1 MSFQQFLQT
10 EIQPE
15 RTVTGPDAGSF
26 LASAVNTGLNV
37 FQQAQETGQK
47 AKFAGEVQR
56 IINLNEELV
65 AGNVPQVKRNERLR
79 KEISSSFADDPES
92 NLELRKALGSF
103 GIGAGLAVGRS
114 GAGAGLEAPVDV
126 IDQQVKDQFN
136 SLDRDFVILHTDP
149 NKEITIDVMSDVI
162 KKYRKHTV
170 DQQEAQD
177 LMNENTG
184 NQIADARSFG
194 IGNNK
199 LFETFVGP
207 SIKHFEK
214 ELDAIDISSSQ
225 GVAKLEALR
234 AQGLSVLSNFE
245 GIVANSFSERIA
257 QMTDKDAIFLLE
269 KQRDAQFDKIKR
281 IRDNLFSPDSQL
293 DILQQRTRFLK
304 VLTSD
309 YKMDNA
315 QAFAVLSFAREAL
328 GDAAMSNVASVMAA
342 KTGTFLGTGGNI
354 EKMFASINDNLNKVT
369 LDPETATAQGLIEDV
384 AGTYD
389 KIRDLSNGTLGTGDK
404 KSADNAYS
412 TWLATTRRFLDD
424 GAHVDDL
431 DDYLK
436 DSEAWNEHWELLSP
450 EQNEVIKARQDEL
463 QYRIA
468 IHQDSWI
475 NSEAMNSGL
484 VQWSPEENKF
494 VAKRTGIQDDNYM
507 AIPTLMA
514 DAGGSFG
521 AFQSESTYAVFK
533 AREAKADKY
542 NSKLEGHI
550 QAIIRRRKRDTGQDI
565 TREQALQFIPVLRKP
580 ATK

>member
-37 FQQAQETGQK
+37 FQKAQETGQK
-47 AKFAGEVQR
+47 AEFAGEVQR

-114 GAGAGLEAPVDV
+114 GAGAGLEAPVDIEEQDAIEKYKQV
-126 IDQQVKDQFN
+126 PANFSIMYIDATKP
-136 SLDRDFVILHTDP
+136 LDTATRL
-149 NKEITIDVMSDVI
+149 DVV
-162 KKYRKHTV
+162 KKYQKYLV

-184 NQIADARSFG
+184 NQIADSRSFG
-194 IGNNK
+194 VGNNK

-214 ELDAIDISSSQ
+214 ELDAIDLSSSQ

-342 KTGTFLGTGGNI
+342 KTGNFLGTGGNI

-369 LDPETATAQGLIEDV
+369 LDPQTATAEGLIEDV

-389 KIRDLSNGTLGTGDK
+389 KVRELSNATLGTGDQ

-436 DSEAWNEHWELLSP
+436 DSQAWNAHWELLSP

-484 VQWSPEENKF
+484 VKWSPEENKF
-494 VAKRTGIQDDNYM
+494 VPKDTKQSGQG
-507 AIPTLMA
+507 L
-514 DAGGSFG
+514 AGGSFYRDTS
-521 AFQSESTYAVFK
+521 ALNFEAVMK
-533 AREAKADKY
+533 VRGSRAEKY
-542 NSKLEGHI
+542 NKRLEDDI
-550 QAIIRRRKRDTGQDI
+550 QAIIRRWKRDTGRDI
-565 TREQALQFIPVLRKP
+565 TREQALQFIPALRKP
-580 ATK
+580 TTK